1 MTGVDRECS
10 ARLVG
15 PSRMLRFFALLLLPF
30 AAFAG
35 EREDAEME
43 RLTEEIKRFS
53 EQQLW
58 QGVER
63 RYEEILALE
72 GVQVPRDVHLKAAYA
87 ARAVGDMAATLSR
100 LERAAAIEHTDEVD
114 EWIRAINEE
123 YGRVQLATEPPRSI
137 ELRCE
142 VMPFATDQRKA
153 VEFATKQLAD
163 EGSFVGMLPAGRYT
177 LAEKPF
183 EVIPGTGTLVELST
197 KELRAAKK
205 QKRQEPAQEP

>member
-1 MTGVDRECS
+1 MVQF
-10 ARLVG
+10 L
-15 PSRMLRFFALLLLPF
+15 LLLLLPGL
-30 AAFAG
+30 ALAG
-35 EREDAEME
+35 EREEAEKE
-43 RLTEEIKRFS
+43 RLVEEIKRFS

-63 RYEEILALE
+63 RYEEILALQGIE
-72 GVQVPRDVHLKAAYA
+72 VPRDVHLQAAYA

-100 LERAAAIEHTDEVD
+100 LERAASIEHSDEVD
-114 EWIRAINEE
+114 EWIRSINEE
-123 YGRVQLATEPPRSI
+123 YGRVELSTSPPRSV
-137 ELRCE
+137 ELSCD

-153 VEFATKQLAD
+153 VEFARDQLAN

-177 LAEKPF
+177 LAGKAF

-205 QKRQEPAQEP
+205 RERQEE

>member
-1 MTGVDRECS
+1 MRAAEREYRGGHAGS
-10 ARLVG
+10 AL
-15 PSRMLRFFALLLLPF
+15 RMLRLLLVLLLPF
-30 AAFAG
+30 AAIAG
-35 EREDAEME
+35 EREEAEKE
-43 RLTEEIKRFS
+43 RLVEEIKRFS

-72 GVQVPRDVHLKAAYA
+72 GVEVPRDVHLKAAYA

-100 LERAAAIEHTDEVD
+100 LERAAAIQHTDEVD

-123 YGRVQLATEPPRSI
+123 YGRVQLSTEPPRSV
-137 ELRCE
+137 ELKCDA
-142 VMPFATDQRKA
+142 MPFATDQRKA
-153 VEFATKQLAD
+153 VEFATEQLSN

-177 LAEKPF
+177 LAGKEF

-205 QKRQEPAQEP
+205 REKKGGE